1 MIGKSDCF
9 RFRLQAQ
16 KVEMN
21 NDEKLMPQIESGK
34 NVKRKYYDRV
44 WLNGVLSL
52 HTEIGAIDARRKV

>member
-1 MIGKSDCF
+1 
-9 RFRLQAQ
+9 
-16 KVEMN
+16 MN
-21 NDEKLMPQIESGK
+21 NDEKLMPQIESEK